1 MNRRRFAVLVASSI
15 AALAYP
21 VRAAAQDEFAL
32 DAERLTKALE
42 LTRGQTV
49 ADIGAGAGELTVKLA
64 RVVGPTGRLYSTE
77 LEPDRIRAIRR
88 AASSARLKNVTV
100 LEAHATRTNLDD
112 QCCDALVMRLVYH
125 HIKNPVLMNQSLYRS
140 LKSGGRLAII
150 DFPPDSGS
158 ADPSRRRGWRNTVSR
173 RLHWCASYGRRVSS
187 SSPLKVSATRLSC
200 CHASAIACIASDR
213 RSYLV
218 SKLRFRI
225 SMSLDGFIAGPN
237 QSVENPLGV
246 GGERLHEWAF
256 PLAAFRAPHGQEGG
270 EVNESTPV
278 LEESLRNIGAT
289 IMGRNMF
296 GGHPGPWSDAKPWNG
311 WWGEDP
317 PFHHP
322 VFVLTHYPAKS

>member
-1 MNRRRFAVLVASSI
+1 M
-15 AALAYP
+15 
-21 VRAAAQDEFAL
+21 
-32 DAERLTKALE
+32 
-42 LTRGQTV
+42 
-49 ADIGAGAGELTVKLA
+49 
-64 RVVGPTGRLYSTE
+64 
-77 LEPDRIRAIRR
+77 
-88 AASSARLKNVTV
+88 
-100 LEAHATRTNLDD
+100 
-112 QCCDALVMRLVYH
+112 
-125 HIKNPVLMNQSLYRS
+125 
-140 LKSGGRLAII
+140 
-150 DFPPDSGS
+150 
-158 ADPSRRRGWRNTVSR
+158 
-173 RLHWCASYGRRVSS
+173 
-187 SSPLKVSATRLSC
+187 
-200 CHASAIACIASDR
+200 
-213 RSYLV
+213 

-256 PLAAFRAPHGQEGG
+256 PLAAFRGPHGQEGG

-322 VFVLTHYPAKS
+322 VFVLTHYPRERLELEGGTSFTFVTNGIQAALDQAREAASGKDVALAGGAKAAQQYLTADLVDEMEISLVPLLLGSGERLFEGVGADIHGLELVRTVAAPGVTHLKFEKAKST